1 VPENSP
7 TVHEIVASHASS
19 ARAEMLQFSTFL
31 DDRLSQLSI
40 EMDEAVAAA
49 GHTSRLAASEEFN
62 QLLRRL
68 KQCRSTEE
76 VAAWLVDATSSYC
89 GAAALFEVAGTTVRG
104 VGARGF
110 QLDGE
115 ESIEKLETP
124 MDAAPA
130 LAHAVQERDTVIAIG
145 SPAEVSPRIA
155 AALGHAAS
163 EKVNLYP
170 IEIQNRV
177 VAILYATAGERTKV
191 DGAALELLTY
201 SAGSAAQILAQA
213 VSAAPRSAEPEL
225 ISIAGV
231 DMHAHSPGSG
241 VLLRQA
247 REARARWFARAEA
260 ARLRL
265 LHGAAL
271 ERGRA
276 QHDIYSALRPEIDS
290 ARRNYRQDFL
300 AVSPAI
306 PDYLHRE
313 LLSLAHHDES
323 LLGPDY
329 PGSLV

>member
-1 VPENSP
+1 MPENSP
-7 TVHEIVASHASS
+7 SVHEVAASPASS
-19 ARAEMLQFSTFL
+19 ARAHILQFSTL
-31 DDRLSQLSI
+31 MQDHLSQLSV

-49 GHTSRLAASEEFN
+49 GHKSRLAASEEFN

-68 KQCRSTEE
+68 RQCRSTEE
-76 VAAWLVDATSSYC
+76 VAAWLVDSTSSYC
-89 GAAALFEVAGTTVRG
+89 GAAALFEVVGTTIRG
-104 VGARGF
+104 VCARGF

-124 MDAAPA
+124 LDAAPA
-130 LAHAVQERDTVIAIG
+130 LAHAIHEHDTVIAIG

-155 AALGHAAS
+155 TALGHAPS
-163 EKVNLYP
+163 EKVNLFP
-170 IEIQNRV
+170 IEIQNKV
-177 VAILYATAGERTKV
+177 VAILYATAGEQTKV

-201 SAGSAAQILAQA
+201 AAGSAAQILAQS
-213 VSAAPRSAEPEL
+213 VSAAPRVAEREL
-225 ISIAGV
+225 ISINGV
-231 DMHAHSPGSG
+231 DMDAHTRGSG
-241 VLLRQA
+241 AVLRQA

-260 ARLRL
+260 ARFRL

-276 QHDIYSALRPEIDS
+276 QHDIYSALRTEIDT
-290 ARRNYRQDFL
+290 ARRTYRQDFL
-300 AVSPAI
+300 AVLPAM

-313 LLSLAHHDES
+313 LLSLAHNDES

>member
-7 TVHEIVASHASS
+7 SVLEIVASHASS
-19 ARAEMLQFSTFL
+19 ARAQLLQFSTFL
-31 DDRLSQLSI
+31 DDRLSELGS

-68 KQCRSTEE
+68 RQCQSTEE
-76 VAAWLVDATSSYC
+76 VASWLVDATSTYC
-89 GAAALFEVAGTTVRG
+89 GAAALFEVIGTTVRG

-130 LAHAVQERDTVIAIG
+130 LAHAVQERDTVIALG
-145 SPAEVSPRIA
+145 SPAEVSPQIA
-155 AALGHAAS
+155 AALGHATS

-170 IEIQNRV
+170 IEIHNKV

-201 SAGSAAQILAQA
+201 AAGSAAQILAQA
-213 VSAAPRSAEPEL
+213 ASAAPREAEPEL

-231 DMHAHSPGSG
+231 DMHARSPGSV

-276 QHDIYSALRPEIDS
+276 QRDIYSALRPEIDS
-290 ARRNYRQDFL
+290 ARRSYRQDFL